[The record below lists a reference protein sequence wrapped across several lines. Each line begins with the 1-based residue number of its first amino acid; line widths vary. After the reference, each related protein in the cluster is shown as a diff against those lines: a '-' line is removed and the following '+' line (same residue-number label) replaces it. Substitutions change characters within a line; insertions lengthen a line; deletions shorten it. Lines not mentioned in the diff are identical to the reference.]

1 MMPRLVLVW
10 LLWAT
15 WSGQIVA
22 LAAGQ
27 SPAATVGQQDGD
39 LLEIIPPR
47 VGFPVRDIKEIGT
60 LEQLKIL
67 ARRALA
73 PRAAPHVAPLQAYD
87 PMLVCTNDGSLLT
100 HASLMNTRYGPAALV
115 AEVESGDYVAFYYVT
130 PHEAL
135 RTAIEG
141 NWCTAAAVQWYFATT
156 YPIRN
161 YHEPTR
167 RFMSMDADRI
177 ATYLREDA
185 RAAAGSRPAP

>member
-67 ARRALA
+67 AL
-73 PRAAPHVAPLQAYD
+73 RAAPHVAPLQAYD

-130 PHEAL
+130 PHEAP